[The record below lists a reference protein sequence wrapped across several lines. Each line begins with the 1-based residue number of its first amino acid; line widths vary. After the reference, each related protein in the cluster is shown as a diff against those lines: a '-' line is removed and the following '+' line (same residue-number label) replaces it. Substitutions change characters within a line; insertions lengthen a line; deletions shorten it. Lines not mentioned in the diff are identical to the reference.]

1 MNLSQ
6 LYYFRKLAELQHYTK
21 SAKELFITQ
30 PTLSGSI
37 SSLEQELGV
46 SLFQKAGRNVELT
59 KYGAEFLTYVNSALE
74 QLDKGVAI
82 MKGYAGESDGGT
94 IDMGAIITI
103 QTDFLPRM
111 LMKYQGSVEHEHD
124 FNISQAPTEV
134 LLEGLVKG
142 THDVVFAACDPEM
155 PQIEYIPL
163 LEQQLVIA
171 MQADN
176 PLAQKEYLTAADLE
190 DVTLLSYRD
199 QVPIGRAIKEMASKL
214 GINHIKHAFEDESI
228 LAGFVAS
235 ANEVALLLDTFF
247 LRNIEGI
254 VIKPFLSDEETKR
267 KFVHTIYMAYSNK
280 NYHPYCV
287 DTFIEFIANNRLVKD
302 EETRIYID

>member
-111 LMKYQGSVEHEHD
+111 LMKFQSSVEHEHD
-124 FNISQAPTEV
+124 FNISQAPTEI
-134 LLEGLVKG
+134 LLDGLVKG
-142 THDVVFAACDPEM
+142 THDVVFAARDPEI

-176 PLAQKEYLTAADLE
+176 PLAQKEYLTAVDLE

-199 QVPIGRAIKEMASKL
+199 QVPIGRAIKEMSKEL

-247 LRNIEGI
+247 LRNIDGI
-254 VIKPFLSDEETKR
+254 VIKPFLSDEETK
-267 KFVHTIYMAYSNK
+267 KEFVHTIYMAYSNK

-287 DTFIEFIANNRLVKD
+287 DTFIDFIANNRLVKD